1 MIAFGIGFALWC
13 IAIVICLVEDVRTDS
28 EKMGLGK
35 AAFVATLMAYIFW
48 GIGWALAW
56 VADVIKLAVI

>member
-1 MIAFGIGFALWC
+1 MIAFGIGFMFWLFALFAVRNDNTTHESSWAALLGTTCC
-13 IAIVICLVEDVRTDS
+13 I
-28 EKMGLGK
+28 
-35 AAFVATLMAYIFW
+35 AYIFW

>member
-13 IAIVICLVEDVRTDS
+13 IALILVKHEHDDLSKDS
-28 EKMGLGK
+28 SWGLVL
-35 AAFVATLMAYIFW
+35 FMAVCTAYVFW

-56 VADVIKLAVI
+56 IADVIKLAVL